1 MKYGVAP
8 TVMKSRNLVMEAMQH
23 IVRTKYGESTL
34 RYMQENGDFAL
45 AGETQGK
52 GDVAS
57 LWSILSHTLLRAHQV
72 MHEGIKLHHVNQ
84 ETCISKNNDSFVD
97 DTDAMASVLRSTYYQ
112 SEKATVAHLEQGAQ
126 LWATLINASGGA
138 IAYHKSSWQILT
150 WKDYV
155 FPPQLKESSEIT
167 VTLRDPRGSSTE
179 ITQLKSSQPN
189 KGLGCRLAPTAC
201 QEAEFDYR
209 KAQCR
214 QIAGR
219 IQPRP
224 LNICLTQ
231 CSMTSA
237 EDTS

>member
-84 ETCISKNNDSFVD
+84 ETCISKNNDSFVENF
-97 DTDAMASVLRSTYYQ
+97 STTTTEYGG
-112 SEKATVAHLEQGAQ
+112 KACADLSRTRFCNTHACPIDCDVSYWGDWSACSLTCAEGIQTRVRTIETYPQ
-126 LWATLINASGGA
+126 LGGA
-138 IAYHKSSWQILT
+138 
-150 WKDYV
+150 
-155 FPPQLKESSEIT
+155 FCP
-167 VTLRDPRGSSTE
+167 
-179 ITQLKSSQPN
+179 
-189 KGLGCRLAPTAC
+189 GLIS
-201 QEAEFDYR
+201 F
-209 KAQCR
+209 
-214 QIAGR
+214 
-219 IQPRP
+219 
-224 LNICLTQ
+224 
-231 CSMTSA
+231 
-237 EDTS
+237 